1 MFFSP
6 YNFPRDLIQMK
17 LFLNMGDGEI
27 WTKRGI
33 ADFVGANKMI
43 LEYIFSRTSH
53 TNTAAVNMKNVDIRA
68 GSEDTLKSS
77 FRNIGCYM

>member
-6 YNFPRDLIQMK
+6 YNFPRDFIQMK

-43 LEYIFSRTSH
+43 LEYIFFSNITYQHSSRQYEERRYSCRFWGY
-53 TNTAAVNMKNVDIRA
+53 I
-68 GSEDTLKSS
+68 E
-77 FRNIGCYM
+77 I